1 MNFLKRFAGEN
12 GMKHV
17 IVYEHPDGF
26 CGWPA
31 NNGIWTWDGK
41 EILVGFT
48 LGGFEEKP
56 GHNIK
61 EPYRSMLARSTDQGD
76 TWKVFQPENFVRPGV
91 TATALTEPLN
101 FTSPGFAMRVVGIGY
116 HGSNEPSGMFFASND
131 RGATWQGPY
140 SFGDLMQHGEL
151 AGLSFTS
158 RTDYVVEGPREMLVL
173 MSARKEG
180 GGMVDR
186 TFCARTTDGGL
197 TFRFVSWM
205 VPPSDPYRAVMP
217 ATVSLAA
224 SRVSATVRFASG
236 RLVAAVRRREIGVDR
251 SCWIDAYAS
260 TDGGATWK
268 WLVKIGDTGGHNGN
282 PPALTKLRDGRLC
295 CVFGNRDQAVM
306 LAKFSEDEGR
316 TWRKET
322 VLRDDFQRDRHN
334 DPDMGYPRVFQRA
347 DGKLMAVYYWATKDH
362 FHHHIAGT
370 IWEPE
375 D

>member
-1 MNFLKRFAGEN
+1 VNFLKRFAGEN

-17 IVYEHPDGF
+17 IVYEDPDGF

-31 NNGIWTWDGK
+31 NNGLWNWDGK
-41 EILVGFT
+41 EVLVGFT

-76 TWKVFQPENFVRPGV
+76 TWKAFQPENFVRQGIQ
-91 TATALTEPLN
+91 ATALTEPLD
-101 FTSPGFAMRVVGIGY
+101 FTAPGFAMRVVGIGY
-116 HGSNEPSGMFFASND
+116 HGSNEPRGMFFASND
-131 RGATWQGPY
+131 RGTTWQGPY

-217 ATVSLAA
+217 ATV
-224 SRVSATVRFASG
+224 RCASG
-236 RLVAAVRRREIGVDR
+236 RWVAAVRRREIGADR

-260 TDGGATWK
+260 TDGGATWQ
-268 WLVKIGDTGGHNGN
+268 WQVKIGDTGGHNGN

-306 LAKFSEDEGR
+306 LAKYSEDEGR
-316 TWRKET
+316 TWRQEV
-322 VLRDDFQRDRHN
+322 VLRDDFQRDRY
-334 DPDMGYPRVFQRA
+334 DDADMGYPRVFQRA
-347 DGKLMAVYYWATKDH
+347 DGKLMALYYWATKEH

-375 D
+375 E